1 MSPITDK
8 DQIIANKVNNIVKEE
23 EWIIREILVIENE
36 R

>member
-8 DQIIANKVNNIVKEE
+8 DQIITNKANNIVKEE
-23 EWIIREILVIENE
+23 KSIMRDILVIENE